1 MPQVVAADISFC
13 LSGSVFGEAAKF
25 RGTSLVQVC
34 LFLVVLIGVN
44 DDLEIFST
52 VAFWLELFNPNF
64 MVLVWCI

>member
-1 MPQVVAADISFC
+1 MVAADISFC

-25 RGTSLVQVC
+25 RGASLVQVC
-34 LFLVVLIGVN
+34 IFLVVLIGVN

-64 MVLVWCI
+64 MILVWSI